1 MADFGARSD
10 DGVDRAMGRVH
21 DSLVGGFEGYRGWVE
36 YVIFCLLLYSTMR
49 METDHEFFGCAAP
62 KWYSQYRFYLSI
74 LVGTCIIATLGSTSF
89 YGPVAGHGLLTHDL
103 ELIRAQRKHVVP
115 EVEGRIAGD
124 VEAVPTGEEGDNY
137 VQIRKRAAPES
148 EEGEKKEG
156 EE

>member
-1 MADFGARSD
+1 MSSYFLSSRTFGWHWNRID
-10 DGVDRAMGRVH
+10 LGLF
-21 DSLVGGFEGYRGWVE
+21 LV
-36 YVIFCLLLYSTMR
+36 S
-49 METDHEFFGCAAP
+49 AAP

-115 EVEGRIAGD
+115 EVEGRIPGD

-137 VQIRKRAAPES
+137 VQIRKRVVKDEGS
-148 EEGEKKEG
+148 EEGEGKE
-156 EE
+156 